1 MDLVR
6 ALLLALEEHEH
17 SYVPGSVEIEGYT
30 EEKIGY
36 HCHLVKQAG
45 LADGYDDATMDNTS
59 PSSGLTSLT
68 WQGHEF
74 IDAARHP
81 DIWSQSKAMMAK
93 AGGGYFQVWPAVLSE
108 LVKKNVGL

>member
-6 ALLLALEEHEH
+6 ALLLTLEEHEH
-17 SYVPGSVEIEGYT
+17 GYAPDSVEIEGYT
-30 EEKIGY
+30 EEQIGY
-36 HCHLVKQAG
+36 HCHLVKQAS

-59 PSSGLTSLT
+59 PSAGLTSLT

-74 IDAARHP
+74 IDAAHHP

-93 AGGGYFQVWPAVLSE
+93 AGEGSFQVGLAVLSE